1 MKMTPALLIVGGL
14 LVFWSAVFVMVILP
28 ISTMSEAP
36 SDIWRPWTQEEQEG
50 NDLWVNNGCHYC
62 HSQFIRVNDWGL
74 GAERI
79 AQAGDYAN
87 KRVVILGTE
96 RIGPDLS
103 QAGGEHSN
111 DWHIAHFNNPRWTRP
126 ISLMPSWAFLG
137 ESDVRKLTAFIQ
149 SQGGKDADQ
158 RMRRQMTYRPQA
170 QAAYRRGFDANV
182 EWLHAQVP
190 PPWRAMPNPYPASE
204 AALLRG
210 HKIFQDN
217 CLGCHG
223 PIGDGQGPAA
233 AHLDPPPLNFTIL
246 RKHLIDG
253 RYIGGL
259 FYYQIM
265 NGVTGTSMPYFKR
278 DLESEK
284 IWDVSN
290 YLAVYFVGYTDAN
303 MEPRGIDASYEPS
316 DPKVPTTQGS
326 QSCPYCTPGQ

>member
-28 ISTMSEAP
+28 IATMPQTPSE
-36 SDIWRPWTQEEQEG
+36 IWRPWTTQEQEG
-50 NDLWVNNGCHYC
+50 NDLWVSNGCHYC
-62 HSQFIRVNDWGL
+62 HSLFIRVNDWGL

-79 AQAGDYAN
+79 AQAGDYHQQ
-87 KRVVILGTE
+87 RVAILGTE
-96 RIGPDLS
+96 RTGPDLS
-103 QAGGEHSN
+103 QAGGEHPD

-126 ISLMPSWAFLG
+126 LSLMPSWAFLG
-137 ESDVRKLTAFIQ
+137 ESDLRKLTAFIQ
-149 SQGGKDADQ
+149 AQGLKAADERMQ
-158 RMRRQMTYRPQA
+158 RQLRYGPEAR
-170 QAAYRRGFDANV
+170 AAYRRGFDANV

-190 PPWRAMPNPYPASE
+190 PVWRAMPNPYPPLE

-210 HKIFQDN
+210 HKIYQDN

-223 PIGDGQGPAA
+223 AIGDGQGPAVPY
-233 AHLDPPPLNFTIL
+233 LDPPPLNFTIL
-246 RKHLIDG
+246 RKHLVEG

-259 FYYQIM
+259 LYYQIM

-290 YLAVYFVGYTDAN
+290 YIAVYFIGYTDAN
-303 MEPRGIDASYEPS
+303 KEPRGIDAAFEPPWPHT
-316 DPKVPTTQGS
+316 DTPPTTQRS
-326 QSCPYCTPGQ
+326 RP